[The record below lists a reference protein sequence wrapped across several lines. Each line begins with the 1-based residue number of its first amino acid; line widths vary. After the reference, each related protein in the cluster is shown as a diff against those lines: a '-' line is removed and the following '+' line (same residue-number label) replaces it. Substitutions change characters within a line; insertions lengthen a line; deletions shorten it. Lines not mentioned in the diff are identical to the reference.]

1 MDTSNLSHAFFMH
14 SLGTSLVIEWLG
26 IHDHQGRWVQSL
38 VRELRSHMLC
48 RAAKRLK
55 KKKRVQSC
63 GTHEVH
69 LDDFLASS
77 LFIHTTGGDGR
88 DVVQKDLPD
97 DSNTHISY
105 LPEWKRSMHSK
116 FAHFLTI
123 PAVGSSLWSSQ
134 PAEGHSRRV
143 RQHNELGWSGDRF
156 FFLLCKPAWEQRKKK
171 IKHPSLNACSPS
183 LKARKP
189 YTPKL
194 KLQVPGITMF
204 LKTPCWCN
212 WQIQRRKGGAD
223 NYLIFIYQGKSA
235 AYLSSFKLIWNSSQS
250 SLAKRR
256 KYQISGNIQHKM
268 KLKK

>member
-1 MDTSNLSHAFFMH
+1 
-14 SLGTSLVIEWLG
+14 
-26 IHDHQGRWVQSL
+26 
-38 VRELRSHMLC
+38 MLC
-48 RAAKRLK
+48 HAAKRLKK

-69 LDDFLASS
+69 LDDFSASSS

-97 DSNTHISY
+97 DYNTHISY
-105 LPEWKRSMHSK
+105 LPEWKRNMHSK
-116 FAHFLTI
+116 VAHFLTI

-134 PAEGHSRRV
+134 PAERHSRRV
-143 RQHNELGWSGDRF
+143 RQHNELGWRGDRF

-194 KLQVPGITMF
+194 KSQVPGITTF
-204 LKTPCWCN
+204 LKTPYWCN
-212 WQIQRRKGGAD
+212 WQTQRKGGVD
-223 NYLIFIYQGKSA
+223 NYLIFMYQDKSA
-235 AYLSSFKLIWNSSQS
+235 AYCSSIKLIWNCSQS
-250 SLAKRR
+250 NLAKRR
-256 KYQISGNIQHKM
+256 KYKISGNIQHKM
-268 KLKK
+268 KLQEVETFGLSVDWKQRNIHELYGGLRSSAQRPPPQRVFPDHLT